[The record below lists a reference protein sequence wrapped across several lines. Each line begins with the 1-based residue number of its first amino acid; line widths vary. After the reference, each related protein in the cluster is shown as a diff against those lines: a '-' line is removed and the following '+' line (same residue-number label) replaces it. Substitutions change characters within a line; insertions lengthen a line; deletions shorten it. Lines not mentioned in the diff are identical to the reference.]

1 MQVEDSKHTI
11 SWQHGNCWPNPPPAT
26 MKTLSQSP
34 FLHCKVIFESAQE
47 AYPVLPKSYM
57 RNKCSHTLLV
67 CVCGHWSWQPKQILS
82 GGGGSIL
89 AVLLSIYLS
98 SINHLFIF
106 SHHLEFL
113 YVPHL
118 LLGASLVAQMV
129 KCLTAMQETRVQSLS
144 REDPLEKEMAT
155 YSSTLAWKIPWIE
168 KPGRL

>member
-1 MQVEDSKHTI
+1 MFSYSIGVCMWSLVLTTQT
-11 SWQHGNCWPNPPPAT
+11 N
-26 MKTLSQSP
+26 
-34 FLHCKVIFESAQE
+34 FE
-47 AYPVLPKSYM
+47 
-57 RNKCSHTLLV
+57 
-67 CVCGHWSWQPKQILS
+67 W
-82 GGGGSIL
+82 GGGSIL

-155 YSSTLAWKIPWIE
+155 YSSTLA
-168 KPGRL
+168 